1 MEQWTQSY
9 SSQEIMMDTPLDLES
24 DSTNDSINLVNALQ
38 LSRHI
43 NLFIIDFGDLSV
55 STHSTAYL

>member
-1 MEQWTQSY
+1 
-9 SSQEIMMDTPLDLES
+9 MMDTPLDLES